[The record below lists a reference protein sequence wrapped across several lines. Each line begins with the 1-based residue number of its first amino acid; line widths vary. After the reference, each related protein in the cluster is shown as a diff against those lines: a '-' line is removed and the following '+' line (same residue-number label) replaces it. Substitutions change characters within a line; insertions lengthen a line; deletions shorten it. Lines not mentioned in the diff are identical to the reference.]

1 MTNAKRDHNYVP
13 TKLGTSNADGSTLML
28 FYADPVTH
36 ALMVEDGTSGSD
48 HGPTIDKRDDN
59 SVPAAMAVSS
69 TDAVTPVALYLDS
82 ANNKL
87 LVKST

>member
-13 TKLGTSNADGSTLML
+13 TKLGTSNADGKTLML
-28 FYADPVTH
+28 FYADPNYH
-36 ALMVEDGTSGSD
+36 SLLIEDGTGGTD
-48 HGPTIDKRDDN
+48 HGPAIDKRDDN
-59 SVPAAMAVSS
+59 SVPAAMAASS

-82 ANNKL
+82 ANNNL